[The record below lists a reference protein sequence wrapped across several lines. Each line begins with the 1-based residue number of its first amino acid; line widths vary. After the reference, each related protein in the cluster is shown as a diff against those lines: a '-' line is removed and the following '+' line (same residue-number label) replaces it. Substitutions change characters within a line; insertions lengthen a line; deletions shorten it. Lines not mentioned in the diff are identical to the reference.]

1 MGITM
6 IKTFTGYDGILF
18 IGDVHS
24 NSRTPSRRL
33 DDYAAAS
40 LDKLSQSVKIA
51 LERNLL
57 AVCLGD
63 LFHRARENDLTLLS
77 RTMEVL
83 RPLKDPLV
91 LLGGSHDRTETSFT
105 DHDASVLLAR
115 AGLLQLIDEPG
126 QFGELVID
134 GTVVNLWAT
143 PAGFNIPDFVDGAGA
158 RNLMVTH
165 HDLDFRGPYPGCHFL
180 KEIENCDLMVNGHM
194 HTPAPMVLKGRT
206 ACHNPGSITRPSV
219 DLVKHKPVVSV
230 WTPAHRLSLEAV
242 PLVVADNVFDMTGK
256 EAFAAD
262 PRTLKE
268 SLPKGLRL
276 SHFAERL
283 RDGQDAMEAGRSSD
297 GVILIEEMQGYFEIF
312 QSPDNVQRYLKG
324 LLAEVVEDHAKNPAA
339 VAAAH

>member
-1 MGITM
+1 MH
-6 IKTFTGYDGILF
+6 KTFTGYDGVLF

-40 LDKLSQSVKIA
+40 LDKLKQSVTIA
-51 LERNLL
+51 IERNLL

-77 RTMEVL
+77 RMMEVL
-83 RPLKDPLV
+83 RPLRDPMV
-91 LLGGSHDRTETSFT
+91 LLGGSHDRTETRFT
-105 DHDASVLLAR
+105 DTDASVLLAR
-115 AGLLQLIDEPG
+115 AGLLHLIDEPG
-126 QFGELVID
+126 KFGDMVID
-134 GTVVNLWAT
+134 GTAVNLWAT
-143 PAGFNIPDFVDGAGA
+143 PAGFKIPNFVDGEGA
-158 RNLMVTH
+158 RNLMITH
-165 HDLDFRGPYPGCHFL
+165 HDLDFRGPYPNCEFL
-180 KEIENCDLMVNGHM
+180 KEIVNCDVMVNGHM
-194 HTPAPMVLKGRT
+194 HTPAPRVLKGRT
-206 ACHNPGSITRPSV
+206 ACYNPGSITRPSV

-283 RDGQDAMEAGRSSD
+283 REGQDAMEAGRSDD
-297 GVILIEEMQGYFEIF
+297 GAIMVDEMQRYFTTFE
-312 QSPDNVQRYLKG
+312 SPDNVQRYMKG
-324 LLAEVVEDHAKNPAA
+324 LLQEAVEARAKVPAA
-339 VAAAH
+339 A